1 MRYKLY
7 YSLLALSLSLL
18 VIPAHAQQEDRA
30 VGVGTRT
37 PYSSALDLDVSHLP
51 DGKKKGF
58 LLPKVALTGK
68 RDAQTIPSPKKAMMV
83 YNTQTAGIGDQQVQ
97 ANLVYVWTGQEWVPF
112 SNLTEIRRLKK
123 PILFVLASKRRFE
136 ILNQDLVNFNDAS
149 KGMTVRWN
157 TNEVYLNNEKDVKV
171 IPNGNSFEE
180 VEILTEAYYEFTGS
194 FNFKSNADKATSVV
208 ALLQKKTTNGAWST
222 IASSSLPFEDGVQ
235 IWSQTLVFPVVTHKF
250 KKGDRVRVVLKR
262 GDGALQKAGAKIAYD
277 PDNEGDVTMNARL
290 TRLRNEGET
299 HD

>member
-30 VGVGTRT
+30 VGVGTRS
-37 PYSSALDLDVSHLP
+37 PYSSALDLDVSNLP
-51 DGKKKGF
+51 NGQKKGF

-68 RDAQTIPSPKKAMMV
+68 RDTHTIANPKKAMMV
-83 YNTQTAGIGDQQVQ
+83 YNTQTAGIGDLQVQ

-123 PILFVLASKRRFE
+123 PIHFVLASKRRFE
-136 ILNQDLVNFNDAS
+136 ILNQDLVDFNNAS

-208 ALLQKKTTNGAWST
+208 ALLQKKPTNGAWST

-235 IWSQTLVFPVVTHKF
+235 IWSQTLVFPVVTHMF

>member
-1 MRYKLY
+1 M
-7 YSLLALSLSLL
+7 
-18 VIPAHAQQEDRA
+18 H
-30 VGVGTRT
+30 
-37 PYSSALDLDVSHLP
+37 
-51 DGKKKGF
+51 
-58 LLPKVALTGK
+58 
-68 RDAQTIPSPKKAMMV
+68 
-83 YNTQTAGIGDQQVQ
+83 
-97 ANLVYVWTGQEWVPF
+97 ANLVYVWTGSEWVPF
-112 SNLTEIRRLKK
+112 SNLPEIRKLKK
-123 PILFVLASKRRFE
+123 PIHFVLASKRRFE
-136 ILNQDLVNFNDAS
+136 ILNQDLVNFNDTS

-157 TNEVYLNNEKDVKV
+157 TSEVYLNNEKDVKV
-171 IPNGNSFEE
+171 IPNGSSFEE

-208 ALLQKKTTNGAWST
+208 ALLQKKPTNGAWST

-235 IWSQTLVFPVVTHKF
+235 IWSQTLVFPVVTHMF

>member
-1 MRYKLY
+1 M
-7 YSLLALSLSLL
+7 

-30 VGVGTRT
+30 VGVGTRS
-37 PYSSALDLDVSHLP
+37 PYSSALDLDVSNLP
-51 DGKKKGF
+51 NGQKKGF

-68 RDAQTIPSPKKAMMV
+68 RDTHTIANPKKAMMV
-83 YNTQTAGIGDQQVQ
+83 YNTQTAGTGNLQVQ
-97 ANLVYVWTGQEWVPF
+97 ANLVYVWTGNEWVPF
-112 SNLTEIRRLKK
+112 SNLPEIRKLKK
-123 PILFVLASKRRFE
+123 PIHFVLASKRRFE
-136 ILNQDLVNFNDAS
+136 ILNQDLVNFNDTS

-157 TNEVYLNNEKDVKV
+157 TSEVYLNNEKDVKV
-171 IPNGNSFEE
+171 IPNGSSFE
-180 VEILTEAYYEFTGS
+180 EAYYEFTGS

-208 ALLQKKTTNGAWST
+208 ALLQKKPTNGAWST

-235 IWSQTLVFPVVTHKF
+235 IWSQTLVFPVVTHMF

>member
-1 MRYKLY
+1 
-7 YSLLALSLSLL
+7 
-18 VIPAHAQQEDRA
+18 
-30 VGVGTRT
+30 
-37 PYSSALDLDVSHLP
+37 
-51 DGKKKGF
+51 
-58 LLPKVALTGK
+58 
-68 RDAQTIPSPKKAMMV
+68 MMV
-83 YNTQTAGIGDQQVQ
+83 YNTQNAGSGDTQVYKD
-97 ANLVYVWTGQEWVPF
+97 LVYVWTGQEWVPF

-123 PILFVLASKRRFE
+123 PIHFVLASKRK
-136 ILNQDLVNFNDAS
+136 ISIDVAKFNS
-149 KGMTVRWN
+149 QGMTVRWN

-277 PDNEGDVTMNARL
+277 PDNEEDVTMNARL

>member
-1 MRYKLY
+1 M
-7 YSLLALSLSLL
+7 
-18 VIPAHAQQEDRA
+18 
-30 VGVGTRT
+30 
-37 PYSSALDLDVSHLP
+37 
-51 DGKKKGF
+51 
-58 LLPKVALTGK
+58 
-68 RDAQTIPSPKKAMMV
+68 
-83 YNTQTAGIGDQQVQ
+83 
-97 ANLVYVWTGQEWVPF
+97 
-112 SNLTEIRRLKK
+112 
-123 PILFVLASKRRFE
+123 
-136 ILNQDLVNFNDAS
+136 
-149 KGMTVRWN
+149 
-157 TNEVYLNNEKDVKV
+157 
-171 IPNGNSFEE
+171 
-180 VEILTEAYYEFTGS
+180 
-194 FNFKSNADKATSVV
+194 V

>member
-30 VGVGTRT
+30 VGVGTRS
-37 PYSSALDLDVSHLP
+37 PYSSALDLDVSNLP
-51 DGKKKGF
+51 NGQKKGF

-68 RDAQTIPSPKKAMMV
+68 RDTHTIANPKKAMMV
-83 YNTQTAGIGDQQVQ
+83 YNTQTAGTGDLQVH
-97 ANLVYVWTGQEWVPF
+97 ANLVYVWTGSEWVPF
-112 SNLTEIRRLKK
+112 SNLPEIRKLKK
-123 PILFVLASKRRFE
+123 PIHFVLASKRRFE
-136 ILNQDLVNFNDAS
+136 ILNQDLVNFNDTS

-157 TNEVYLNNEKDVKV
+157 TSEVYLNNEKDVKV
-171 IPNGNSFEE
+171 IPNGSSFEE

-208 ALLQKKTTNGAWST
+208 ALLQKKPTNGAWST

-235 IWSQTLVFPVVTHKF
+235 IWSQTLVFPVVTHMF

>member
-30 VGVGTRT
+30 VGVGTRS
-37 PYSSALDLDVSHLP
+37 PYSSALDLDVSNLP
-51 DGKKKGF
+51 NGQKKGF

-68 RDAQTIPSPKKAMMV
+68 RDTHTIANPKKAMMV
-83 YNTQTAGIGDQQVQ
+83 YNTQTAGTGNLQVQ
-97 ANLVYVWTGQEWVPF
+97 ANLVYVWTGNEWVPF
-112 SNLTEIRRLKK
+112 SNLPEIRKLKK
-123 PILFVLASKRRFE
+123 PIHFVLASKRRFE
-136 ILNQDLVNFNDAS
+136 ILNQDLVNFNDTS

-157 TNEVYLNNEKDVKV
+157 TSEVYLNNEKDVKV
-171 IPNGNSFEE
+171 IPNGSSFEE

-208 ALLQKKTTNGAWST
+208 ALLQKKPTNGAWST

-235 IWSQTLVFPVVTHKF
+235 IWSQTLVFPVVTHMF

>member
-1 MRYKLY
+1 L
-7 YSLLALSLSLL
+7 
-18 VIPAHAQQEDRA
+18 
-30 VGVGTRT
+30 
-37 PYSSALDLDVSHLP
+37 
-51 DGKKKGF
+51 GKKKGF

-123 PILFVLASKRRFE
+123 PIHFVLASKRRFE